1 MEIKKDFITPR
12 DKYRS
17 STIIEEVILEN
28 FMSYEYARIRLKPG
42 LNIICGPNGSGKSS
56 ILLGIAV
63 ALGQA
68 YTERSRRLSDLIRH
82 GKDVARV
89 SLIFDNRARDGKR
102 PIPIGRSDTFML
114 SRYLKSDG
122 SYWYEA
128 DYREVSK
135 NDVRRLLERF
145 GIHPDNLLIIMH
157 QGMIEEFAT
166 MSPQEKL
173 KMVEESVGF
182 REYRERISDAEAK
195 LSGLISEERSL
206 IQILDTAS
214 QTLDYWKSVYDKYLL
229 KKGLKERKEY
239 LEREYV
245 WAQALKYERT
255 LESLKSK
262 LTTHERILEDL
273 KNQIERVGE
282 SVQKIRQNLS
292 NLQTQLRKLYFSLLR
307 LEKEKA
313 VGETWIKVSSELQGR
328 IVNLE
333 ESLQKILIQ
342 IPIESGKDLQNL
354 IPHFTYIVSLMNDKM
369 EEFRRK
375 SSELNKEILE
385 HQAELND
392 LDKKIESEI
401 EKYVSNRVE
410 EAILN
415 FKKKTVEH
423 EIAGIKRSISD
434 VESSLAQLSTQ
445 LERAAPRIET
455 ERTVTEIA
463 EEIKLVN
470 AHLES
475 LGDVPED
482 AVEIYE
488 SYSKNY
494 EELKSRLQLVNE
506 NKQRVLKE
514 LEERRR
520 VWRDAIRRLLD
531 EVNPRYRAILS
542 KINATGYVRLIG
554 EDDVESAGLE
564 LLVGFRGAPM
574 MVLDAYTQ
582 SGGERS
588 VSIMAFL
595 LSLQQLVLS
604 PFRAVDE
611 FDVHMDPKNREVMF
625 QMILSHIKELG
636 QIQYILITPSQ
647 LTFIDENV
655 NIIIVQN
662 EHGKSEV
669 KEVITKR

>member
-255 LESLKSK
+255 LESLKTK
-262 LTTHERILEDL
+262 LTNHERILEDL

-494 EELKSRLQLVNE
+494 EELKSKLQLVNE

-531 EVNPRYRAILS
+531 EVNPRYQAILS

>member
-494 EELKSRLQLVNE
+494 EELKS
-506 NKQRVLKE
+506 
-514 LEERRR
+514 
-520 VWRDAIRRLLD
+520 
-531 EVNPRYRAILS
+531 
-542 KINATGYVRLIG
+542 
-554 EDDVESAGLE
+554 
-564 LLVGFRGAPM
+564 
-574 MVLDAYTQ
+574 
-582 SGGERS
+582 
-588 VSIMAFL
+588 
-595 LSLQQLVLS
+595 
-604 PFRAVDE
+604 
-611 FDVHMDPKNREVMF
+611 
-625 QMILSHIKELG
+625 
-636 QIQYILITPSQ
+636 
-647 LTFIDENV
+647 
-655 NIIIVQN
+655 
-662 EHGKSEV
+662 
-669 KEVITKR
+669 

>member
-1 MEIKKDFITPR
+1 
-12 DKYRS
+12 
-17 STIIEEVILEN
+17 
-28 FMSYEYARIRLKPG
+28 
-42 LNIICGPNGSGKSS
+42 
-56 ILLGIAV
+56 
-63 ALGQA
+63 
-68 YTERSRRLSDLIRH
+68 
-82 GKDVARV
+82 
-89 SLIFDNRARDGKR
+89 
-102 PIPIGRSDTFML
+102 
-114 SRYLKSDG
+114 
-122 SYWYEA
+122 
-128 DYREVSK
+128 
-135 NDVRRLLERF
+135 
-145 GIHPDNLLIIMH
+145 
-157 QGMIEEFAT
+157 
-166 MSPQEKL
+166 
-173 KMVEESVGF
+173 
-182 REYRERISDAEAK
+182 
-195 LSGLISEERSL
+195 
-206 IQILDTAS
+206 
-214 QTLDYWKSVYDKYLL
+214 
-229 KKGLKERKEY
+229 
-239 LEREYV
+239 
-245 WAQALKYERT
+245 
-255 LESLKSK
+255 
-262 LTTHERILEDL
+262 
-273 KNQIERVGE
+273 
-282 SVQKIRQNLS
+282 
-292 NLQTQLRKLYFSLLR
+292 
-307 LEKEKA
+307 
-313 VGETWIKVSSELQGR
+313 
-328 IVNLE
+328 
-333 ESLQKILIQ
+333 
-342 IPIESGKDLQNL
+342 
-354 IPHFTYIVSLMNDKM
+354 
-369 EEFRRK
+369 
-375 SSELNKEILE
+375 
-385 HQAELND
+385 
-392 LDKKIESEI
+392 
-401 EKYVSNRVE
+401 
-410 EAILN
+410 
-415 FKKKTVEH
+415 
-423 EIAGIKRSISD
+423 
-434 VESSLAQLSTQ
+434 
-445 LERAAPRIET
+445 
-455 ERTVTEIA
+455 
-463 EEIKLVN
+463 
-470 AHLES
+470 S